1 MAEQTVN
8 SPTSRGFG
16 TGRIFTWLLGLLCF
30 GVSGFLIVQVMIQFV
45 HPSTIH
51 RLQLVTDIP
60 LPSIEVPVRGQP
72 QLQAVRFDHFDFQ
85 VLDPTNGLL
94 FIAHPGPS
102 GVKLDLLLKTN
113 QLPPGTTFSGNI
125 AVVDTRQNKLVTRI
139 ALPNV
144 HGLTVDQDDHRIYA
158 AGSTG
163 DVVYSIDERSFKV
176 TSINIAPHCSPGKAP
191 CENPDSLTYDP
202 VDHKIFVSSPAGQN
216 QVVIDTQTNTPL
228 TKPIDLNS
236 DKTGDAIG
244 HTRYDPVSQRVYV
257 VVQPF
262 QPNTQDPNS
271 PWPAAKLVAINPVTD
286 SIITSVTL
294 PGECMSAHGLGI
306 DSQQQV
312 AFVACIDSQ
321 NLVMV
326 DIRSNTVIGG
336 IQPVG
341 FKPDIVTL
349 DTHLHVL
356 FVGCASGVSVFD
368 ESGASSGRVHKL
380 RDYTISSSSAHSIAV
395 DENTHTI
402 YIPLTDV
409 GGRPLLRVEQYNPN
423 GND

>member
-8 SPTSRGFG
+8 SPASKSHGA
-16 TGRIFTWLLGLLCF
+16 GRIFLWLIGLLCF
-30 GVSGFLIVQVMIQFV
+30 GVSGYLIAQVMIQFV
-45 HPSTIH
+45 HPISIH

-60 LPSIEVPVRGQP
+60 LPSVEVPVKGQP
-72 QLQAVRFDHFDFQ
+72 QLQAVHFDHFDFQ

-102 GVKLDLLLKTN
+102 DVKLDLLLKTN
-113 QLPPGTTFSGNI
+113 QLPPGTSFSGNI
-125 AVVDTRQNKLVTRI
+125 AVVDTRQNKLVARI

-144 HGLTVDQDDHRIYA
+144 HGLTVDQNDHRIYA

-163 DVVYSIDERSFKV
+163 DVVYSIDEQTFKA
-176 TSINIAPHCSPGKAP
+176 TTINIAPQCKPANAP

-202 VDHKIFVSSPAGQN
+202 VDHKVFVSSPAGHN
-216 QVVIDTQTNTPL
+216 QVVIDTQTNKLL
-228 TKPIDLNS
+228 TNPIDLS
-236 DKTGDAIG
+236 GDKTGDDIG
-244 HTRYDPVSQRVYV
+244 HTRYDPVSKRVYV
-257 VVQPF
+257 VVQPI
-262 QPNTQDPNS
+262 QPNPQDPNS
-271 PWPAAKLVAINPVTD
+271 PWPAPKLVAIDPVTD
-286 SIITSVTL
+286 SILSSVTL
-294 PGECMSAHGLGI
+294 PGECRSAHGLGI

-326 DIRSNTVIGG
+326 DIGSNTVVSGS
-336 IQPVG
+336 QPVG

-368 ESGASSGRVHKL
+368 ESRAINGVVHKL

-395 DENTHTI
+395 DENTHMI

-409 GGRPLLRVEQYNPN
+409 GGRPILRIEQYNPN
-423 GND
+423 GNN

>member
-1 MAEQTVN
+1 MAEQTAN

-16 TGRIFTWLLGLLCF
+16 AGRIFTWLLGLLCF
-30 GVSGFLIVQVMIQFV
+30 GLSGYLIALVIIQFI
-45 HPSTIH
+45 HPTSIH

-60 LPSIEVPVRGQP
+60 LPSVEIPVKGQP

-85 VLDPTNGLL
+85 VLDQSNGLL

-102 GVKLDLLLKTN
+102 DVKLDLLLTTN
-113 QLPPGTTFSGNI
+113 QLPPGTTFRGNI
-125 AVVDTRQNKLVTRI
+125 AVVDTRQNKMVTRI
-139 ALPNV
+139 SLPNV
-144 HGLTVDQDDHRIYA
+144 HGLVVDQDDHRIYA
-158 AGSTG
+158 AGATG
-163 DVVYSIDERSFKV
+163 DVVYSIDEQTFKA
-176 TSINIAPHCSPGKAP
+176 TTINIAPHCNPSNAP

-202 VDHKIFVSSPAGQN
+202 INHKIFVSSPAGQN
-216 QVVIDTQTNTPL
+216 QIVIDTQTNTLL
-228 TKPIDLNS
+228 TKRIDLS
-236 DKTGDAIG
+236 GDKTGDDIG

-262 QPNTQDPNS
+262 QAKPQDPNS

-286 SIITSVTL
+286 TIITSVTL
-294 PGECMSAHGLGI
+294 PMACRNAHGLGI

-321 NLVMV
+321 NLVMI
-326 DIRSNTVIGG
+326 DIRSNAVIGS
-336 IQPVG
+336 IQPIG

-349 DTHLHVL
+349 DLHLHVL
-356 FVGCASGVSVFD
+356 FVGCASGISVFD
-368 ESGASSGRVHKL
+368 ESGVSSGQLRKL

-395 DENTHTI
+395 DENTHMI

-409 GGRPLLRVEQYNPN
+409 GGRPVLRIEQYNPN
-423 GND
+423 GNV

>member
-1 MAEQTVN
+1 
-8 SPTSRGFG
+8 
-16 TGRIFTWLLGLLCF
+16 
-30 GVSGFLIVQVMIQFV
+30 MIQFF
-45 HPSTIH
+45 HPISIH

-60 LPSIEVPVRGQP
+60 LPSVEVPVKGQP
-72 QLQAVRFDHFDFQ
+72 QLQAVHFDHFDFQ

-102 GVKLDLLLKTN
+102 DVKLDLLLKTN
-113 QLPPGTTFSGNI
+113 QLPPGTSFSGNI
-125 AVVDTRQNKLVTRI
+125 AVVDTRQNKLVARI

-144 HGLTVDQDDHRIYA
+144 HGLTVDQNDNRIYA

-163 DVVYSIDERSFKV
+163 DVVYSIDEQTLKA
-176 TSINIAPHCSPGKAP
+176 TTINVAPQCKPANAP

-202 VDHKIFVSSPAGQN
+202 VDHKVFVSSPAGQN
-216 QVVIDTQTNTPL
+216 QVVINTQTNTLL
-228 TKPIDLNS
+228 TKPVDLS
-236 DKTGDAIG
+236 GDKTRDDIG
-244 HTRYDPVSQRVYV
+244 HTRYDPVSKRVYV

-262 QPNTQDPNS
+262 QPNPKDPNS
-271 PWPAAKLVAINPVTD
+271 PWPAAKLVAIDPVTD
-286 SIITSVTL
+286 SILSSVAL
-294 PGECMSAHGLGI
+294 PGECKSAHGLGI

-326 DIRSNTVIGG
+326 DIRSNTLIGG

-356 FVGCASGVSVFD
+356 FVGCTSGVSVFD
-368 ESGASSGRVHKL
+368 ESRAINGVMHKL
-380 RDYTISSSSAHSIAV
+380 RDYIISSSSAHSIAV
-395 DENTHTI
+395 DENTHMI

-409 GGRPLLRVEQYNPN
+409 GGRPVLRIEQYNPN
-423 GND
+423 GNN